1 MSTIPSLLKVTIPS
15 GYRSQEVASFIA
27 QLDDQ
32 TRRLT
37 EDTRGLSIEDLEWQP
52 APGMNTIGMLLAH
65 NAIVEVFWCGVVFEG
80 FERDQVPI
88 HDVLG
93 IGSDDDGMPLKEGGA
108 PPDVL
113 KGKSLDFYDDLLVRA
128 RTHLKKILARVE
140 DANLTDVVHR
150 TNPAGGR
157 RDVEARWTL
166 YHILEHYCGHY
177 GQVLLLRH
185 LRRATQESRATVKA

>member
-1 MSTIPSLLKVTIPS
+1 MSTVPSLLNIAIPE
-15 GYRSQEVASFIA
+15 GYRSQEVVSFIA

-65 NAIVEVFWCGVVFEG
+65 IAVVEVFWCGVMFEG
-80 FERDQVPI
+80 FQRNEVPI
-88 HDVLG
+88 RDVLG
-93 IGSDDDGMPLKEGGA
+93 IDKEDDGMPLPEGA
-108 PPDVL
+108 PPPAVL
-113 KGKSLDFYDDLLVRA
+113 KGKDLAFYDDLLVKA
-128 RTHLKKILARVE
+128 RTHLKKIGAGIE
-140 DANLTDVVHR
+140 DAQLTTIVQR
-150 TNPAGGR
+150 TNAAGAR
-157 RDVEARWTL
+157 RDVEGRWTL

-185 LRRATQESRATVKA
+185 LRRATQESRATAQA